1 MQPQEFKLLIIKWTK
16 RILLT
21 FVWFIVFIILIGIFF
36 WEKQKWNN
44 AITNSTGS
52 TINNGQSTSKIP
64 KILGNTG
71 VVSTSTQKPDNI
83 KNMWEGEKK
92 RIYWEYMTA
101 QRRAASESLVLFP
114 TKKQMENIKAYIDY
128 ENNLREQYYQ
138 EVAKKNNLSY
148 EDLTSIV
155 DEANIK
161 MWQAPTK

>member
-1 MQPQEFKLLIIKWTK
+1 
-16 RILLT
+16 
-21 FVWFIVFIILIGIFF
+21 
-36 WEKQKWNN
+36 
-44 AITNSTGS
+44 
-52 TINNGQSTSKIP
+52 
-64 KILGNTG
+64 
-71 VVSTSTQKPDNI
+71 
-83 KNMWEGEKK
+83 
-92 RIYWEYMTA
+92 MTA